1 MKILPALLCAL
12 FFACPGFAAS
22 RDYTRLVV
30 LSDTHLPG
38 RLLERKSQVVLA
50 VSRWKDVDGVVV
62 TGDITET
69 SGTAAEYAF
78 AKAFFARLKK
88 PLYPIA
94 GNHDF
99 IYDLGPAGKLM
110 KASAAVRR
118 AKLRLFQDTFGL
130 PATHYEKRFG
140 RYLCLFIS
148 NDDLESDLLTVM
160 SSGTLTWLQAEL
172 RANPVSPTIIFFHGP
187 LEGTVQGK
195 NEVTGRPSFVA
206 QPADKLRAILWQ
218 NPQVFMWVS
227 GHVHLAATNAGFADP
242 KTNLYAGRVMG
253 IHNSDMDGHSYLSE
267 NDHGTTTHDNIWTN
281 SLFLYPDRVVV
292 KTYDHQKKA
301 WMKSLTRTIRPPVA
315 AVMAPAPEPAVV
327 PAPAR

>member
-1 MKILPALLCAL
+1 MRILLTLLCAL
-12 FFACPGFAAS
+12 FFACPGSAAP
-22 RDYTRLVV
+22 RGYTRLVV
-30 LSDTHLPG
+30 FSDPHLPG
-38 RLLERKSQVVLA
+38 RLLEQKSQVVDT
-50 VSRWKDVDGVVV
+50 VGKWKDVDGVVV

-69 SGTAAEYAF
+69 SGTAEEYAF
-78 AKAFFARLKK
+78 AKAFFAKLKK

-99 IYDLGPAGKLM
+99 IYDLGPDGKLVQ
-110 KASAAVRR
+110 ASAAGRQ
-118 AKLRLFQDTFGL
+118 AKLKLFQDTFGL

-148 NDDLESDLLTVM
+148 NDDLDSSLLTVM
-160 SSGTLTWLQAEL
+160 SSGTLAWLQAEL

-195 NEVTGRPSFVA
+195 NEVAGRPSFVA

-227 GHVHLAATNAGFADP
+227 GHVHMGATNAGFVDP
-242 KTNLYAGRVMG
+242 KVNVYAGRVTN
-253 IHNSDMDGHSYLSE
+253 IQNCDMDGRSYLSE
-267 NDHGTTTHDNIWTN
+267 DDHGTTTHDNIWTN

-301 WMKSLTRTIRPPVA
+301 WMESLTRTIRPLVA
-315 AVMAPAPEPAVV
+315 AVMAPAQEPAMV